1 MKRNNGSDMDSL
13 KRILLSCVSVLYCSA
28 ILPESISNIDEY
40 MPKGEYHVQTQNES
54 TLEYERVVYEV
65 DAVAMD
71 ESWEKEGFWLN
82 DNALTTGVYNDEES
96 YMAKSPVISIPQRSE
111 EAKIFL
117 KLDSRI
123 HSESYYDLAYVRVWD
138 LSTDQSSIIYKRSGI
153 KEQSIEYID
162 LVSFQGRDIQ
172 LELLFQSDSLY
183 GGDGWS
189 IFGVSIVEDSP
200 QKIRIIRA
208 NQLVSLLG
216 DSYVE
221 SDSEE
226 KTELE
231 DVPVLEYGGK
241 TVHLFD
247 VSHNA
252 DGSGTVSFALYEEGK
267 GYYTT
272 DNINASDFILKIDGK
287 QRTIC
292 GEIKKSQKNN
302 VDVVVALDCSG
313 SMGTSNKNLITT
325 IPNLIQSIN
334 DKFNARI
341 APLRFGASIS
351 SSHEVTENIEYGD
364 FSTGFLDITPETN
377 YGNWEMYY
385 HILSEITK
393 TPKNFSQGSQKIIIM
408 IGDESSDN
416 RYTDSL
422 LNNMGPDKNIINQ
435 KDIANSLDSHGFQ
448 TYIINQNQENYK
460 KGFSTIVDRTH
471 GKYIDLKGG
480 KFDSDSIINH
490 ISGSLNSRYFMDFC
504 ADTVYNCDT
513 VISVSLELKD
523 THALDST
530 NTVVEYMPSIK
541 RTSET
546 IGYDTL
552 VFDCKGT
559 LPIAFTV
566 SDYCSGY
573 LVDSAFVYFRTDSVS
588 SFDTAIAKKEEINGE
603 TVFIANLPINEKNIS
618 STRIDYRIAAFLDKG
633 RFVASSPLE
642 TETVGN
648 TWTIP
653 LCCDGGSCASL
664 SRVNTISWDCD
675 SMLRINVQNPTDLLK
690 VYFSYNNGYRE
701 DLSASQYTYVPV
713 RMTKDS
719 NGDYSA
725 PIPNEIIGKHIAY
738 YIYMVDSSGVKMW
751 YGNGNETMKDTI
763 IELDCEQYFCS
774 SLQLTTNPIR
784 SDECVLSF
792 ELLKER
798 EVTFAIF
805 HANGQSVQRMNG
817 DVMIKSERGYVGRNE
832 YRMDDL
838 FPDIFNMNINPK
850 EPLILSVST
859 GKEISMVYFFV
870 SRVNGGK
877 K

>member
-1 MKRNNGSDMDSL
+1 MGSL

-28 ILPESISNIDEY
+28 ILPESISNIDVT

-54 TLEYERVVYEV
+54 AMEYERVVYEV

-82 DNALTTGVYNDEES
+82 DNALTTGAYNDGES
-96 YMAKSPVISIPQRSE
+96 YRAKSPVISIPQGNE
-111 EAKIFL
+111 GTKLLL
-117 KLDSRI
+117 KLDSRL
-123 HSESYYDLAYVRVWD
+123 HSESFHDWAYIRAWD
-138 LSTDQSSIIYKRSGI
+138 LSADHYSILYRKSGI
-153 KEQSIEYID
+153 KGSSIEYID
-162 LVSFQGRDIQ
+162 LDSLQGRDIR
-172 LELLFQSDSLY
+172 LEFLFQSDSLY

-189 IFGVSIVEDSP
+189 IFGISIVEDSH
-200 QKIRIIRA
+200 QKIRNIRA

-226 KTELE
+226 NTELE

-341 APLRFGASIS
+341 AFLKFGAKTDGNEII
-351 SSHEVTENIEYGD
+351 ENISYGD
-364 FSTGFLDITPETN
+364 FAKWQLRNITLETN
-377 YGNWEMYY
+377 YGDWEMYY

-408 IGDESSDN
+408 IGDEASDKTYSGGITN
-416 RYTDSL
+416 D
-422 LNNMGPDKNIINQ
+422 MGPDKNTIDQ

-448 TYIINQNQENYK
+448 TYIINEKNNEE
-460 KGFSTIVDRTH
+460 GFSAIVEKTH
-471 GKYIDLKGG
+471 GKYILLKGG
-480 KFDSDSIINH
+480 SFDYDSIINH
-490 ISGSLNSRYFMDFC
+490 ISSSLNSRYFMDFC
-504 ADTVYNCDT
+504 ADTVYHCDT
-513 VISVSLELKD
+513 VISVNLELKEN
-523 THALDST
+523 HESDSK

>member
-1 MKRNNGSDMDSL
+1 MVSFR
-13 KRILLSCVSVLYCSA
+13 RILFSFISVLCCSV
-28 ILPESISNIDEY
+28 ILSESISNIDEY
-40 MPKGEYHVQTQNES
+40 MPNGEYHVQTQNES

-82 DNALTTGVYNDEES
+82 DNALTTGAYYDGES
-96 YMAKSPVISIPQRSE
+96 YRAKSPVISIPQGNE
-111 EAKIFL
+111 GTKLLL
-117 KLDSRI
+117 KLDSRL
-123 HSESYYDLAYVRVWD
+123 HSESFHDWAYIRVWD
-138 LSTDQSSIIYKRSGI
+138 LSADRSLIIYKESGI
-153 KEQSIEYID
+153 KESSIEYVD
-162 LVSFQGRDIQ
+162 LDSLQGRDIR

-189 IFGVSIVEDSP
+189 IFKVSVVEGMPLETS
-200 QKIRIIRA
+200 KKKV
-208 NQLVSLLG
+208 NQLVSLLN
-216 DSYVE
+216 DSS
-221 SDSEE
+221 SDIDTEE
-226 KTELE
+226 NRGEE
-231 DVPVLEYGGK
+231 DTSGLKYKGK

-252 DGSGTVSFALYEEGK
+252 DGSGTVSFALYEEGE
-267 GYYTT
+267 GYCVN
-272 DNINASDFILKIDGK
+272 DNINASDFILMIDGK

-292 GEIKKSQKNN
+292 GEVKKSQKNN
-302 VDVVVALDCSG
+302 VDVVIALDCSG
-313 SMGTSNKNLITT
+313 SMGTAIANLANT
-325 IPNLIQSIN
+325 ISDLIKSIQRN
-334 DKFNARI
+334 FNARI
-341 APLRFGASIS
+341 AALKFGARVDSNCDIEEKIVYGELS
-351 SSHEVTENIEYGD
+351 SAPLNI
-364 FSTGFLDITPETN
+364 IPEED

-385 HILSEITK
+385 HILLEIAE
-393 TPKNFSQGSQKIIIM
+393 TPKNFSPGSQKVIIM
-408 IGDESSDN
+408 IGNEASNGNYSGSKSQCGSITN
-416 RYTDSL
+416 G
-422 LNNMGPDKNIINQ
+422 MGPDKTLIRQ
-435 KDIANSLDSHGFQ
+435 SEVAESLDSHGFQ
-448 TYIINQNQENYK
+448 TYIINEKDNE
-460 KGFSTIVDRTH
+460 KGFSTIVKKTH
-471 GKYIDLKGG
+471 SKYILLNEGN
-480 KFDSDSIINH
+480 FDYDSIINH
-490 ISGSLNSRYFMDFC
+490 ISSSLNSRYFMDFC
-504 ADTVYNCDT
+504 ADTVYHCDT
-513 VISVSLELKD
+513 VISVNLELKEN
-523 THALDST
+523 HESDSK

>member
-1 MKRNNGSDMDSL
+1 MVSFR
-13 KRILLSCVSVLYCSA
+13 RILLSFISILCCSV
-28 ILPESISNIDEY
+28 ILSESISNIDEY

-54 TLEYERVVYEV
+54 AMEYERVVYEV
-65 DAVAMD
+65 DAVVMD

-82 DNALTTGVYNDEES
+82 DNALTTGAYNDGES
-96 YMAKSPVISIPQRSE
+96 YRAKSPVISIPQGNE
-111 EAKIFL
+111 GTKLLL
-117 KLDSRI
+117 KLDSRL
-123 HSESYYDLAYVRVWD
+123 HSESFHDWAYIRVWD
-138 LSTDQSSIIYKRSGI
+138 LSADQSLIIYKESGI
-153 KEQSIEYID
+153 KESSIEYVD
-162 LVSFQGRDIQ
+162 LDSLQGRDIR

-189 IFGVSIVEDSP
+189 IFKVSVVEGMPLETS
-200 QKIRIIRA
+200 KKKVY
-208 NQLVSLLG
+208 QLVSLLN
-216 DSYVE
+216 DS
-221 SDSEE
+221 SSDIDSEE
-226 KTELE
+226 NSGEE
-231 DVPVLEYGGK
+231 DSSGLKYKGK
-241 TVHLFD
+241 KVHLFD

-252 DGSGTVSFALYEEGK
+252 DGSGTVSFALYEEGE
-267 GYYTT
+267 GYCVN
-272 DNINASDFILKIDGK
+272 DNINASDFILMIDGK

-292 GEIKKSQKNN
+292 GEVKKSQKNN
-302 VDVVVALDCSG
+302 VDVVIALDCSG
-313 SMGTSNKNLITT
+313 SMGTANENLKNT
-325 IPNLIQSIN
+325 IPNLIKRIQRN
-334 DKFNARI
+334 FNARI
-341 APLRFGASIS
+341 AALKFGARVDVNG
-351 SSHEVTENIEYGD
+351 VTFEKFDYQNFSEQLIIE
-364 FSTGFLDITPETN
+364 PETGL
-377 YGNWEMYY
+377 GNWEMYY
-385 HILSEITK
+385 HTLLKITE
-393 TPKNFSQGSQKIIIM
+393 TPKNFSLGSQKVIIM
-408 IGDESSDN
+408 IGDEASDN
-416 RYTDSL
+416 TYSVGFTND
-422 LNNMGPDKNIINQ
+422 MGPDRVIIDQ
-435 KDIANSLDSHGFQ
+435 LKVAESLDSHGFQ
-448 TYIINQNQENYK
+448 TYIINEKNNEE
-460 KGFSTIVDRTH
+460 GFSAIVEKTH
-471 GKYIDLKGG
+471 GKYILLKGG
-480 KFDSDSIINH
+480 SFDYDSIINH
-490 ISGSLNSRYFMDFC
+490 ISSSLNSRYFMDFC
-504 ADTVYNCDT
+504 ADTVYHCDT
-513 VISVSLELKD
+513 VISVNLELKEN
-523 THALDST
+523 HESDSK

-546 IGYDTL
+546 IGYDNL